1 MHHWQNFCP
10 CVPQGLLQLTC
21 GTPGIV
27 YHGGLLN
34 TRLFHFD
41 PVAQRPGLPPN
52 VAALVHSVRPDGV
65 SVTLVNTDVLEGR
78 PMIIQAGAFGEHCF
92 TTATFGGTGT
102 VVSSHCLC
110 LVCFHCLR
118 A

>member
-1 MHHWQNFCP
+1 MRAAMPAAADLWPAGHRVTLSCFTSTWSP
-10 CVPQGLLQLTC
+10 S
-21 GTPGIV
+21 
-27 YHGGLLN
+27 
-34 TRLFHFD
+34 TR
-41 PVAQRPGLPPN
+41 

-110 LVCFHCLR
+110 LVCFHYLR